1 MGKIGIIRSK
11 NQVMKKEFVGYVGEY
26 SDTWVFETEDQQY
39 SSNVP
44 ATLDELLDT
53 ETKDGEKYRI
63 TIEKL

>member
-1 MGKIGIIRSK
+1 
-11 NQVMKKEFVGYVGEY
+11 MKKEFVGYVGEY

-44 ATLDELLDT
+44 AALDELLDT